1 MGTLARS
8 IIQGDNVL
16 FKGLNRWLGVCTLI
30 FSVFYAFY
38 AIPNWVYSPSNIRN
52 IVLSPTF
59 WPYVLAGILAI
70 AGIALIV
77 TKQTPSS
84 DEDVPTT
91 AIVGARPYV
100 RLLILAF
107 IMALTMYLL
116 PRLGMVWTTM
126 LTFVSTAF
134 FFGTRYPKAA
144 VISAVLVPLILYAF
158 FAHVAG
164 VAIPQ
169 GNFVRL
175 P

>member
-1 MGTLARS
+1 
-8 IIQGDNVL
+8 VL
-16 FKGLNRWLGVCTLI
+16 FKGLNRWLGVFTLI
-30 FSVFYAFY
+30 FSAFFAFY

-59 WPYVLAGILAI
+59 WPYVLAGILAFS
-70 AGIALIV
+70 GVALII
-77 TKQTPSS
+77 TKQTPST
-84 DEDVPTT
+84 DQDTPAP
-91 AIVGARPYV
+91 AIGGMRPYM
-100 RLLILAF
+100 RLVILAI
-107 IMALTMYLL
+107 IMGSTMYLL

-126 LTFVSTAF
+126 LTFVATAF

-144 VISAVLVPLILYAF
+144 VVSAILVPLILYAF

>member
-1 MGTLARS
+1 M
-8 IIQGDNVL
+8 DKVP
-16 FKGLNRWLGVCTLI
+16 FKGLNRWLGVFTLL
-30 FSVFYAFY
+30 FSAFFAFY

-59 WPYVLAGILAI
+59 WPYVLAGISALAGVALLI
-70 AGIALIV
+70 TKQPPETDLDSPESVDAGLRPYLRLIVMALIM
-77 TKQTPSS
+77 
-84 DEDVPTT
+84 
-91 AIVGARPYV
+91 G
-100 RLLILAF
+100 
-107 IMALTMYLL
+107 LTMYLL

-126 LTFVSTAF
+126 LTFVVTAF
-134 FFGTRYPKAA
+134 FFGTRYRIAA
-144 VISAVLVPLILYAF
+144 VVCAVLIPLILYTF

>member
-1 MGTLARS
+1 
-8 IIQGDNVL
+8 VL
-16 FKGLNRWLGVCTLI
+16 FNGLNRWLGVFTLI
-30 FSVFYAFY
+30 FSAFLAFY

-59 WPYVLAGILAI
+59 WPYVLAGILAL
-70 AGIALIV
+70 AGFALII
-77 TKQTPSS
+77 TKQTPTS
-84 DEDVPTT
+84 DGDTPD
-91 AIVGARPYV
+91 IGGMLPYV
-100 RLLILAF
+100 RLVVLAI
-107 IMALTMYLL
+107 IMGLTMYLL

-126 LTFVSTAF
+126 LTFVATAF

-144 VISAVLVPLILYAF
+144 IISAVLVPLILYAF